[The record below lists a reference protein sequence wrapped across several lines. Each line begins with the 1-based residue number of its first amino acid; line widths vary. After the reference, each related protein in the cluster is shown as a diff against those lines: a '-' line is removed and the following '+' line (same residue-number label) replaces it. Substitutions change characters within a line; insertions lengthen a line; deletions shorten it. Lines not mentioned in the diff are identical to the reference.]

1 MSEVSHGY
9 AKKRD
14 QNLVL
19 LAFHFLFSVASFRWF
34 RILLYETKRG
44 KHASTHAHGDTDC
57 FVFFTTEEV
66 ALAVSQDEWEQRERR
81 RCSSSQFKFNFLF

>member
-1 MSEVSHGY
+1 VSEFSHGY

-34 RILLYETKRG
+34 GILLYETKRG
-44 KHASTHAHGDTDC
+44 KHASTHEHGDTDR
-57 FVFFTTEEV
+57 FVFSSTQEL
-66 ALAVSQDEWEQRERR
+66 ALAVSEDEWKQRKRR